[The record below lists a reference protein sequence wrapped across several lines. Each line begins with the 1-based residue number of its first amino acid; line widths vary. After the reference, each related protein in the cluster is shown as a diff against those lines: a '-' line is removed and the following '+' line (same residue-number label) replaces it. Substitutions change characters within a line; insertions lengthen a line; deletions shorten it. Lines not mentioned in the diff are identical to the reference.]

1 MIKRSYEVTINM
13 QTGDPIKLTGLVAEN
28 FWVMWQNYKRG
39 NDIPVGFDI
48 PTATTDGKSFTVKSI
63 LFKNVVSVERGVVS
77 ETKVDAAIPD
87 PIQECT
93 PEADPV
99 IEVKTFTSEAERRA
113 YLKSKDNVEDLEPKD
128 PSKDDSNQEGQDPTD
143 ETNQGSENQ

>member
-13 QTGDPIKLTGLVAEN
+13 QTGDPIELTGTVAEN

-63 LFKNVVSVERGVVS
+63 LFKNVVSVE
-77 ETKVDAAIPD
+77 
-87 PIQECT
+87 
-93 PEADPV
+93 
-99 IEVKTFTSEAERRA
+99 
-113 YLKSKDNVEDLEPKD
+113 
-128 PSKDDSNQEGQDPTD
+128 
-143 ETNQGSENQ
+143 

>member
-13 QTGDPIKLTGLVAEN
+13 QTGDPIKLTGSVAEN

-63 LFKNVVSVERGVVS
+63 LFKNVVSVERGAVS

>member
-13 QTGDPIKLTGLVAEN
+13 KTGDPIKLTGTVAEN

-48 PTATTDGKSFTVKSI
+48 PTATSDGKSFTVKSI
-63 LFKNVVSVERGVVS
+63 LFKNVVSVERGAIT
-77 ETKVDAAIPD
+77 ETEVEAAKPE
-87 PIQECT
+87 PLVNCKA
-93 PEADPV
+93 EADPV

-128 PSKDDSNQEGQDPTD
+128 PSKEDPKQEGSDDTTQ
-143 ETNQGSENQ
+143 ESGNN

>member
-13 QTGDPIKLTGLVAEN
+13 QTGDPIKLTGTVAEN

-48 PTATTDGKSFTVKSI
+48 PTATTDRKSFTVKSI
-63 LFKNVVSVERGVVS
+63 LFKNVVSVERGAIAES
-77 ETKVDAAIPD
+77 KVDAAVPD

-93 PEADPV
+93 PDADLM
-99 IEVKTFTSEAERRA
+99 IEVKTFTSEAERQA
-113 YLKSKDNVEDLEPKD
+113 YLKSKEKVEDLDPKD
-128 PSKDDSNQEGQDPTD
+128 PSKQEGQDPTD
-143 ETNQGSENQ
+143 KTNQGSENQ